1 MRNES
6 DIFCLKEQK
15 KGDTDGTQIFS
26 ANGQHHLPKLRR
38 RGNLHSS
45 SSSFEYGS
53 LSKKNQMKNFNTKEE
68 HSDDFLP
75 KGIEDEMQKL
85 KLEKGDS
92 SRSDDVISRQQ
103 FSPEG
108 TKLRPERKVI
118 VGGSNPNSNPTK
130 TTSKLPVLSQED
142 EKVSVSAIPR
152 NPVTGAGV
160 EIQTHR
166 KSKKGPERQLK
177 WLW

>member
-15 KGDTDGTQIFS
+15 KGDSDGTQIFS
-26 ANGQHHLPKLRR
+26 ANGLHHLPKLRR

-53 LSKKNQMKNFNTKEE
+53 SSKRVQMKNSNTKEE
-68 HSDDFLP
+68 HSDDYQL
-75 KGIEDEMQKL
+75 KSIQEEIQKL

-92 SRSDDVISRQQ
+92 FRSDNVISRQQ

-108 TKLRPERKVI
+108 IRLRPERKVI
-118 VGGSNPNSNPTK
+118 AGGSDPNSNPSK
-130 TTSKLPVLSQED
+130 KPSKLSVPNQED
-142 EKVSVSAIPR
+142 GKVFASAIPR
-152 NPVTGAGV
+152 NPLTGAGV
-160 EIQTHR
+160 EIENHR
-166 KSKKGPERQLK
+166 KSKRGPEKQSK